1 MKCPE
6 CGGAELVLGVKEVPF
21 TYKGRTIMLE
31 THADFCPVCGEGV
44 LSDEEA
50 DRLDGLSEVFRRKV
64 NEELFDPAFVLSVR
78 KKLGLDQRQA
88 GELFGGGANAFS
100 RYELGKAK
108 PPQALVQLFKLL
120 NNDPSRLN
128 ELRG

>member
-1 MKCPE
+1 
-6 CGGAELVLGVKEVPF
+6 
-21 TYKGRTIMLE
+21 MLE

-50 DRLDGLSEVFRRKV
+50 DRLDVLSEVFRRKV

>member
-6 CGGAELVLGVKEVPF
+6 CGGAELVPGVKELPF
-21 TYKGRTIMLE
+21 TYKGKTIMLE
-31 THADFCPVCGEGV
+31 TRADFCPVCGEGV
-44 LSDEEA
+44 LSDEET
-50 DRLDGLSEVFRRKV
+50 DRLDGLSEAFRRKV
-64 NEELFDPAFVLSVR
+64 NEELFDPSFVLSVR

-108 PPQALVQLFKLL
+108 PPQALMQLFKLL

>member
-6 CGGAELVLGVKEVPF
+6 CGGAELVPGVKEVPF

-50 DRLDGLSEVFRRKV
+50 DRLDGLLLSYPSGKSSASIRGRLV
-64 NEELFDPAFVLSVR
+64 NCSVEELMPS
-78 KKLGLDQRQA
+78 LDMSLERPN
-88 GELFGGGANAFS
+88 LHRHWCSFS
-100 RYELGKAK
+100 
-108 PPQALVQLFKLL
+108 
-120 NNDPSRLN
+120 SC
-128 ELRG
+128 

>member
-6 CGGAELVLGVKEVPF
+6 CGGAELVPGVKEVPF

-64 NEELFDPAFVLSVR
+64 NEELFDPASMNCGADALNKFAQKSPASQPGFFLS
-78 KKLGLDQRQA
+78 
-88 GELFGGGANAFS
+88 F
-100 RYELGKAK
+100 
-108 PPQALVQLFKLL
+108 
-120 NNDPSRLN
+120 
-128 ELRG
+128 

>member
-6 CGGAELVLGVKEVPF
+6 CGGAELVSGVKELPF
-21 TYKGRTIMLE
+21 TCKGKSILFE

-44 LSDEEA
+44 LSNEEA
-50 DRLDGLSEVFRRKV
+50 DRLDGLSEAFRRKV
-64 NEELFDPAFVLSVR
+64 NEELFDPGFVLSVR

-108 PPQALVQLFKLL
+108 PPQTLMQLFKLL

>member
-6 CGGAELVLGVKEVPF
+6 CGGAELVPGVKEVPF

-64 NEELFDPAFVLSVR
+64 NEELFDPALSYPSGKSSASIRGRLVNCSVEE
-78 KKLGLDQRQA
+78 LMPSLDMSLERPN
-88 GELFGGGANAFS
+88 LHRHWCSFS
-100 RYELGKAK
+100 
-108 PPQALVQLFKLL
+108 
-120 NNDPSRLN
+120 SC
-128 ELRG
+128 

>member
-6 CGGAELVLGVKEVPF
+6 CGGAELVPGVKELPF
-21 TYKGRTIMLE
+21 TYKGKTIMLE
-31 THADFCPVCGEGV
+31 THADFCPLCGEGV

-50 DRLDGLSEVFRRKV
+50 DRLDALSAAFRSEVNK
-64 NEELFDPAFVLSVR
+64 ELFDPDFVLSVR

-100 RYELGKAK
+100 RYELGKAR

-120 NNDPSRLN
+120 DNDPARLR
-128 ELRG
+128 ELQG

>member
-6 CGGAELVLGVKEVPF
+6 CGGAELVPGVKEVPF

-50 DRLDGLSEVFRRKV
+50 DRLDELSEVFRRKV

>member
-1 MKCPE
+1 MSRMRRRGTGARREGSPLHIQGKDNHARNP
-6 CGGAELVLGVKEVPF
+6 CGFLSGVRR
-21 TYKGRTIMLE
+21 GRF
-31 THADFCPVCGEGV
+31 A
-44 LSDEEA
+44 DEEA

>member
-6 CGGAELVLGVKEVPF
+6 CGGAELVPGVKEVPF

-88 GELFGGGANAFS
+88 GELFGGELMPSLDMSLERPNLHRHWCSFS
-100 RYELGKAK
+100 
-108 PPQALVQLFKLL
+108 
-120 NNDPSRLN
+120 SC
-128 ELRG
+128 

>member
-1 MKCPE
+1 M
-6 CGGAELVLGVKEVPF
+6 
-21 TYKGRTIMLE
+21 
-31 THADFCPVCGEGV
+31 
-44 LSDEEA
+44 
-50 DRLDGLSEVFRRKV
+50 
-64 NEELFDPAFVLSVR
+64 NEELFDPTFVLSVR